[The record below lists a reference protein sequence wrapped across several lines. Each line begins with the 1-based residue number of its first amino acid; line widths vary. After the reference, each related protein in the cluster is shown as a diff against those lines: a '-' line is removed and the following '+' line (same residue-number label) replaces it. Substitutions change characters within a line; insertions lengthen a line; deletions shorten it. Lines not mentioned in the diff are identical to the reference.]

1 MLNNKIQVGNIK
13 VVDAIWYD
21 GVFGVI
27 KTIDTITN
35 ETKIYMGAALHSSM
49 ISEEAAI
56 IQIVN
61 MGTKYSPQ
69 DFENLLKWL
78 EVKNDKQ

>member
-21 GVFGVI
+21 GTFGVI
-27 KTIDTITN
+27 KTIDTTTN
-35 ETKIYMGAALHSSM
+35 ETKIYMGAALHPAM
-49 ISEEAAI
+49 ISEEASI
-56 IQIVN
+56 IQIVK

-78 EVKNDKQ
+78 EVKK

>member
-1 MLNNKIQVGNIK
+1 MLMNKIQIDNIK
-13 VVDAIWYD
+13 VIDAIWY
-21 GVFGVI
+21 GGSFGVI

-35 ETKIYMGAALHSSM
+35 ETKIYMGAALHPSM

-56 IQIVN
+56 IQIVK

-69 DFENLLKWL
+69 DFEKLLAWL
-78 EVKNDKQ
+78 EVKK